1 MEVPLSLFGPIDAIL
16 HGRVEYVLLVLAVAN
31 IVARAIAHKSTVRQ
45 AEQEGAEAI
54 TRHPALV
61 ATHVL
66 LVLSAFYYTTVHYH
80 PGIVISVLILGMVLT
95 DFFAFEARKVEA
107 RNELPIERP
116 KAAMVTSLFVLG
128 YAAYISLFFIIQ
140 PYWTQVV

>member
-16 HGRVEYVLLVLAVAN
+16 HNRVEYVLLVFAVAN
-31 IVARAIAHKSTVRQ
+31 VMARAVAHRSTVRQ
-45 AEQEGAEAI
+45 AEQGDAEDI
-54 TRHPALV
+54 SRHPALV

-80 PGIVISVLILGMVLT
+80 GGIVISVLVLGMVLS
-95 DFFAFEARKVEA
+95 DFFEFEARKVEA

-116 KAAMVTSLFVLG
+116 KSAIVASLFVLA
-128 YAAYISLFFIIQ
+128 YAAYISIFFIIK

>member
-1 MEVPLSLFGPIDAIL
+1 MEVPLSLFGPIDSIL
-16 HGRVEYVLLVLAVAN
+16 HGRVEYVLLVLALANVA
-31 IVARAIAHKSTVRQ
+31 ARAIAHKSTVRQ
-45 AEQEGAEAI
+45 AEQGDAEAI

-66 LVLSAFYYTTVHYH
+66 LVLTAFYYTTLHYH
-80 PGIVISVLILGMVLT
+80 GGVVISVLVLGMVLT
-95 DFFAFEARKVEA
+95 DFFEFESRKVEA

-128 YAAYISLFFIIQ
+128 YAAYISLFFIVK